1 MASQWGPWTRIK
13 LDTLGK
19 YLQGFARASTGAR
32 HRLYLDLFAG
42 TTRNQERKTGL
53 QILGSASRALEAAP
67 AFDAV
72 LLFELK
78 VGKAADLDAELHR
91 RYPGRN
97 IHVIQGDCNTQVKPA
112 LTGLHNDYRF
122 AAAFA
127 FLDQL
132 SADISWETI
141 TALARFK
148 HERSKTKMELW
159 LYFGDSFIF
168 RGLTGAAGN
177 VINVRYAARVDRMFG
192 TNIWRHILNARRA
205 DEIEPAEA
213 RSELINLMRW
223 RLEADLGYATTLP
236 LQITDEK
243 GRPLYTMIFATDHT
257 VGDKIMRSCFSVA
270 REQVDRMKKVRKVR
284 EAEAS
289 AKSTGAQSL
298 FGDDDPADLVQGVDD
313 GSGLPE
319 VPPWRPRWLDYE

>member
-19 YLQGFARASTGAR
+19 YLQGFARASTKAQ

-53 QILGSASRALEAAP
+53 EILGSASRALDASP
-67 AFDAV
+67 AFDVV
-72 LLFELK
+72 LLFELNTA
-78 VGKAADLDAELHR
+78 KAADLDGELHR
-91 RYPGRN
+91 KYPDRD
-97 IHVIQGDCNTQVKPA
+97 IRVVRGDCNRQVMPA
-112 LTGLHNDYRF
+112 LATLHDDYRF

-141 TALARFK
+141 TALAQFK
-148 HERSKTKMELW
+148 HERSKTKMEQW

-168 RGLTGAAGN
+168 RGLTGAVGN
-177 VINVRYAARVDRMFG
+177 QINAAYAARVDRMFG
-192 TNIWRHILNARRA
+192 TTVWRHILNARRS

-223 RLEADLGYATTLP
+223 RLESDLGYATTLP
-236 LQITDEK
+236 LQIPDDE
-243 GRPLYTMIFATDHT
+243 GRPLYTMIFATDHS
-257 VGDKIMRSCFSVA
+257 VGNKIMRSCFAVA
-270 REQVDRMKKVRKVR
+270 REQVDRMKKVKKVR
-284 EAEAS
+284 EAESS
-289 AKSTGAQSL
+289 AKATGAQSL
-298 FGDDDPADLVQGVDD
+298 FGDDDPVDLVQGIDD

-319 VPPWRPRWLDYE
+319 IPPWRPKWLD